1 MISPLK
7 ANILHE
13 GETMNKFLMAVAG
26 VLLGASFM
34 TLNAS
39 DSGQATDT
47 TASKWITTQAANGDA
62 TFQVVYPNAPSGSA
76 ANRDVKFSKIRSMA
90 TKWYVPK
97 KVARLDGNQVV
108 VTRMY
113 KMPKFFSLIPGMPDH
128 RDLGRM
134 SFKQV
139 GDMDVW
145 FGDWEDVP
153 RGGGTASNY
162 SVYYS
167 GSNPTT
173 NMPTTG
179 TATYSV
185 KGINNYVAH
194 NSTLLTGTLTADF
207 GNNDLTGTISK
218 TGLSITIDA
227 AISGNSFSG
236 TATSGS
242 ANGQAKGAFYG
253 NNASALA
260 GIATFGTNDTK
271 NTAFGGTKN

>member
-1 MISPLK
+1 
-7 ANILHE
+7 
-13 GETMNKFLMAVAG
+13 MNKFLMAVAG

-47 TASKWITTQAANGDA
+47 TASKWITAQVVNGDA
-62 TFQVVYPNAPSGSA
+62 TFKVVYPNAPSGSA
-76 ANRDVKFSKIRSMA
+76 ANSYAKFSKMKSMA
-90 TKWYVPK
+90 SKWYVSSNVLK
-97 KVARLDGNQVV
+97 YDNNHVYVAR
-108 VTRMY
+108 MY
-113 KMPKFFSLIPGMPDH
+113 NMPAFLAWFHMMPDH